1 MKETYQKLFED
12 YTSKI
17 DEFMS
22 LMRKAVKGDTEAK
35 SKINEMIAQE
45 DGKHAQAHLRTV
57 KNVFERILDEIAE
70 TKEKTSL
77 SELRARYVAEMNDDF
92 DFFAEGK
99 AKMRAEY
106 GEGLQGIFNRMDD
119 LLFLN
124 SENKETYQRVCDI
137 SAKYPRLDDL
147 EEAEHWE
154 DFKARAEAEEAE
166 RQRKISAG
174 ELAEEDSDCDEE
186 EETIGDVIGNIV
198 CAPLYALANGINW
211 LADGI
216 NDIALKIPVAG

>member
-12 YTSKI
+12 YTAKI

-22 LMRKAVKGDTEAK
+22 LVRKAVKGDTEAK
-35 SKINEMIAQE
+35 RKINAMIAQE

-57 KNVFERILDEIAE
+57 KNVFDRILDEIAE
-70 TKEKTSL
+70 TREKTSL
-77 SELRARYVAEMNDDF
+77 SELRARYVAEMKDDF
-92 DFFAEGK
+92 DFFADGK

-154 DFKARAEAEEAE
+154 DFKARAEAESE
-166 RQRKISAG
+166 SD
-174 ELAEEDSDCDEE
+174 EEDDDFEDAE
-186 EETIGDVIGNIV
+186 IGIGDVIGNIV

>member
-1 MKETYQKLFED
+1 MKETYQKLFDD
-12 YTSKI
+12 YTAKI
-17 DEFMS
+17 DEF
-22 LMRKAVKGDTEAK
+22 LALVRKAIKGDAEAK
-35 SKINEMIAQE
+35 RKINAMISQE

-57 KNVFERILDEIAE
+57 KNVFERILDEIGE
-70 TKEKTSL
+70 TKEKTRL
-77 SELRARYVAEMNDDF
+77 AELRARYVAEMKVDF
-92 DFFAEGK
+92 DFFADGK

-119 LLFLN
+119 ILFLH

-137 SAKYPRLDDL
+137 AAKYPRLDDL
-147 EEAEHWE
+147 EEAEHWK
-154 DFKARAEAEEAE
+154 DSKARAEAEETE
-166 RQRKISAG
+166 RQRKIATG
-174 ELAEEDSDCDEE
+174 EITEEDSDCDEE

-198 CAPLYALANGINW
+198 CAPLYALANGISW